1 MYTFFV
7 KVFFK
12 DLKIK
17 RSLFWS
23 NKFLYFQMYKRA
35 EQNFV
40 LSNEIDNMSLI
51 MPSTSKQV
59 NVNIDPGLETKK
71 QSG

>member
-1 MYTFFV
+1 
-7 KVFFK
+7 
-12 DLKIK
+12 
-17 RSLFWS
+17 
-23 NKFLYFQMYKRA
+23 MYKRA

>member
-1 MYTFFV
+1 
-7 KVFFK
+7 
-12 DLKIK
+12 
-17 RSLFWS
+17 
-23 NKFLYFQMYKRA
+23 MYKRA

-51 MPSTSKQV
+51 MPSKSKQV
-59 NVNIDPGLETKK
+59 NMAQIDPGIEAKK